1 VFLSK
6 ISDVSIRDRLA
17 PSADGKALT
26 RRLDFKGS
34 LAAWET
40 QVLLAEADVITAQPG
55 GGWVIGDRSY
65 YIDWPAGSP
74 HQPTIRQV
82 GDQQLLVVRL
92 SKSTLEAPL
101 AYSLVW

>member
-1 VFLSK
+1 V
-6 ISDVSIRDRLA
+6 R
-17 PSADGKALT
+17 
-26 RRLDFKGS
+26 
-34 LAAWET
+34 
-40 QVLLAEADVITAQPG
+40 LAEADVITAQPG